1 MTNKKSNSVN
11 DKKHNHSNNKAHAKN
26 TKNVASTK
34 HVNTKNTNAKK
45 VVPKKVSTKKE
56 KALDHTCP
64 GCRAPIFFVPSLGK
78 WKCEYCDGAYTLED
92 LQKHNNASSV
102 KHNQDLNN
110 IEESSVVYDS
120 YKCSNCG
127 AEIVADSETSATFC
141 VYCGNTA
148 ILKSKLSG
156 EFKPDLIIPFKKEKE
171 CAIQAFKGLSSGRPF
186 LPKDFNNVENIEKI
200 RGIYIPFW
208 IYDMN
213 VEGGIEARGQIVTS
227 WTRGNTHYTKTDF
240 YKMVRNGTSKYVK
253 IPIDG
258 SSRFANDIMGSI
270 EPFNYD
276 EIVNYNHAYLSG
288 FLAEKYDID
297 GDILIGN
304 AVNRAVESTKKVFL
318 DDIIG
323 YSNKTIY
330 NSTLRAANIKKQYA
344 LFPVWMVNVKYKDK
358 YYLFA
363 MNGQTGKFIGDMPV
377 DKGKV
382 VKWSIWTFII
392 LCLVLLVISYVIF
405 KIGVFVR

>member
-1 MTNKKSNSVN
+1 MTNKNNSSTN
-11 DKKHNHSNNKAHAKN
+11 NKNNNYSKHNQKPQEKNKENSNN
-26 TKNVASTK
+26 TKQ
-34 HVNTKNTNAKK
+34 VNTKNIVQKK
-45 VVPKKVSTKKE
+45 ASKKKE

-64 GCRAPIFFVPSLGK
+64 GCRAPIFFVPSLTK
-78 WKCEYCDGAYTLED
+78 WKCEYCDGTYTLEE
-92 LQKHNNASSV
+92 LQKYNNASSAA
-102 KHNQDLNN
+102 HNQDVKNV
-110 IEESSVVYDS
+110 EEPLDIYDS
-120 YKCSNCG
+120 YKCNNCG
-127 AEIVADSETSATFC
+127 AEIVADNQTSATFC

-171 CAIQAFKGLSSGRPF
+171 CAIQAFKGLSQGRPF

-213 VEGGIEARGQIVTS
+213 IEGEIEARGQIVTR
-227 WTRGNTHYTKTDF
+227 WTRGDTRYTKTDF
-240 YKMVRNGTSKYVK
+240 YKMVRNGSSTYVK

-258 SSRFANDIMGSI
+258 SSRFADDIMGSI
-270 EPFNYD
+270 EPFNYQ
-276 EIVNYNHAYLSG
+276 EIVAYNHAYLSG
-288 FLAEKYDID
+288 FLSEKYDID
-297 GDILIGN
+297 GDVLIGN
-304 AVNRAVESTKKVFL
+304 AVNRAVESTKKIFF
-318 DDIIG
+318 DDIKG

-330 NSTLRAANIKKQYA
+330 NSTLRASNIKKQYA

-382 VKWSIWTFII
+382 LKWSICMFLL
-392 LCLVLLVISYVIF
+392 LCLVLIIITYIVF